1 MPNWR
6 CNMLFSSLLFLA
18 VHAEGQTS
26 KLQGYWLEP
35 SGGIIQVASC
45 GADLCARI
53 VSFSRKDGP
62 RTDVNN
68 QDHALRTRSL
78 CALELG
84 AGFVPVS
91 DDRAENGHIYDPKT
105 GKTYTA
111 AMAVE
116 GDVLLLRG
124 YVGIKLFGKTERW
137 LRSSATP
144 TPCDG
149 GR

>member
-1 MPNWR
+1 MQRRVGNLL
-6 CNMLFSSLLFLA
+6 CSSILFGAF
-18 VHAEGQTS
+18 HAEGQTS

-35 SGGIIQVASC
+35 SGGIIHVASC
-45 GADLCARI
+45 DAYLCAKI
-53 VSFSRKDGP
+53 VSFSREDGP

-68 QDHALRTRSL
+68 QDRALRTRSL
-78 CALELG
+78 CGLELG
-84 AGFVPVS
+84 AGFVPGAG
-91 DDRAENGHIYDPKT
+91 DRAENGHIYDPKT
-105 GKTYTA
+105 GKTYIA

-137 LRSSATP
+137 QRVSATP